1 MSCVGLVA
9 FATSCSNTPTTPSH
23 TPQLNATRFIAF
35 GDSITA
41 GVLATSCPIGGGV
54 NCSAPAPTA
63 TAVAR
68 RKYELQGLFAG
79 LEASTSSYP
88 RLLQSQLE
96 ARYTTQRPAISNE
109 GLPGEFVADGKLRLP
124 AALATAPQVLLL
136 QEGANDMNQAAPQ
149 IDTLVEDLRAM
160 VREGRTRGMIVFVG
174 TLLPQRPNAC
184 RGYDFCDGRNDTVT
198 TNARIRTMAATEG
211 ATLVDLYP
219 AFDGQ
224 TSALL
229 GLDGLHPNEAGYQ
242 KMADLFFE
250 AIRQRL
256 ELP

>member
-1 MSCVGLVA
+1 MLLLLA
-9 FATSCSNTPTTPSH
+9 ASCSEAPTTPTPSR
-23 TPQLNATRFIAF
+23 TPQLNATRFVAF

-41 GVLATSCPIGGGV
+41 GVLATACPIGGGV
-54 NCSAPAPTA
+54 NCSAPPASTMS
-63 TAVAR
+63 VMR
-68 RKYELQGLFAG
+68 RKYELQRLFAD

-88 RLLQSQLE
+88 RLLQSLLA
-96 ARYTTQRPAISNE
+96 ARYTTQSPSIANE
-109 GLPGEFVADGKLRLP
+109 GNPGEFVADGKLRLP
-124 AALATAPQVLLL
+124 AALAPAPQVLLL
-136 QEGANDMNQAAPQ
+136 QEGANDMNQGGPAVTA
-149 IDTLVEDLRAM
+149 IVEDLRTM
-160 VREGRTRGMIVFVG
+160 VREGRTRGMTVFVG

-184 RGYDFCDGRNDTVT
+184 RGYDFCDGTNDTVA
-198 TNARIRTMAATEG
+198 TNTRIRTMVTAEG

-224 TSALL
+224 TSTLI

-250 AIRQRL
+250 AIRLRL